1 MKMTFQPKKDREAK
15 FTVSEK
21 NGNSQRKK
29 GFSCKKKKG
38 RKVLSA

>member
-21 NGNSQRKK
+21 EWQQPTEER
-29 GFSCKKKKG
+29 F
-38 RKVLSA
+38 